1 MITRQR
7 VPNMN
12 RLLVRSWFVLLLCL
26 AVSSLAGL
34 AGASHAQ
41 SPTPVRFAVIGDYG
55 GGGQAE
61 QDVADL
67 VKSWNPDFVV
77 TAGDNNYPAGAAST
91 IDDHIGQYYH
101 EFIYPYVGGYGPGA
115 TANRFFPILGNHDWM
130 AMGCDGAN
138 CAGPYLDYFTLPG
151 NERYYEFTQG
161 PVSFFMLDSDTHEP
175 DGASSTSTQATW
187 LLSQLATSTARWN
200 LVFLHHAPYSSANHG
215 STTRAQW
222 PFAAWGAD
230 AVFSGH
236 DHSYER
242 VVVDGIPYFVNGLGG
257 SSQYSFG
264 TPVAGSQVRYRD
276 DYGAMLVVATDT
288 SINFQ
293 FISRTGVVIDSYT
306 LGGPP
311 RPPPVNI
318 RVAQSTDD
326 AEERVSDGALYLTS
340 SDLELTNDAGY
351 WGQQVVGVR
360 FQNVAVPQGATI
372 TRAYIQFVA
381 DETQSE
387 ATSLMFYEQAADD
400 APAFASADYDIS
412 SRAKTAASVA
422 WDNVPAWNTIGET
435 HQTPDL
441 SPIVQEVVNRGGWS
455 SGNGVAFIVAG
466 SGHRTAHS
474 YDWDASAA
482 PLLHLAYLTCSSVDF
497 SGNGQVDV
505 IDVMLAAAQWG
516 AANPTY
522 DFDESGTVG
531 VEDVTS
537 IAGCWGRSVAP

>member
-1 MITRQR
+1 
-7 VPNMN
+7 MN
-12 RLLVRSWFVLLLCL
+12 RLIIRAWFVLLLCL
-26 AVSSLAGL
+26 AVLLLAGL

-41 SPTPVRFAVIGDYG
+41 AATPVRFAVIGDYG

-77 TAGDNNYPAGAAST
+77 TAGDNNYPAGSAST

-101 EFIYPYVGGYGPGA
+101 EFIYPYTGGYGSGA
-115 TANRFFPILGNHDWM
+115 ATNRFFPILGNHDWM

-151 NERYYEFTQG
+151 NERYYEFTRG

-175 DGASSTSTQATW
+175 DGTSSTSTQASW
-187 LLSQLATSTARWN
+187 LLSKLATSTARWN

-215 STTRAQW
+215 STTRMQW

-230 AVFSGH
+230 AIFSGH
-236 DHSYER
+236 DHTYER
-242 VVVDGIPYFVNGLGG
+242 IVVDGIPYFVNGLGG
-257 SSQYSFG
+257 SSRYSFG

-276 DYGAMLVVATDT
+276 DYGAMLVEADDT
-288 SINFQ
+288 SITFQ
-293 FISRTGVVIDSYT
+293 FISRAGVVIDSYT
-306 LGGPP
+306 IGGPP

-318 RVAQSTDD
+318 RVAQSADD

-351 WGQQVVGVR
+351 WGQQVVGIR

-387 ATSLMFYEQAADD
+387 PTSLMFYGQAADN
-400 APAFASADYDIS
+400 APAFALADHDIS
-412 SRAKTAASVA
+412 GRAKTAASVA
-422 WDNVPAWNTIGET
+422 WDNVPAWNTVGET

-441 SPIVQEVVNRGGWS
+441 SPSVQEVVNRSGWS

-474 YDWDASAA
+474 YDWGSAAA
-482 PLLHLAYLTCSSVDF
+482 PLLHVAYLTCSSVDF

-516 AANPTY
+516 TANPTY

-531 VEDVTS
+531 AEDVTS
-537 IAGCWGRSVAP
+537 IAGCWSRSVAP